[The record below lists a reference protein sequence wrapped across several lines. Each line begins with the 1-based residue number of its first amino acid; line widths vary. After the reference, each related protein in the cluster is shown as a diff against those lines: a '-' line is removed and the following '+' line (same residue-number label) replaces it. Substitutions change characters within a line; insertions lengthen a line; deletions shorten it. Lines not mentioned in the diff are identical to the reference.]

1 MKGLRYELHTYE
13 NPEYPL
19 TFHYDHLQKGDN
31 SISPHWHMNI
41 ELLYIQNGI
50 LKVTLEHE
58 VLYAKRGEIVVINSN
73 SVHSIESETDEV
85 YYFCLILDYNF
96 CNSLGFDTLN
106 NRYQPV
112 TNDLEMKN
120 IYQLIVNEGTL
131 QKQFYKKAIRAL
143 CHTMLILLHRNIII
157 DSRESASNYIDHDNV
172 EIVKNIIEYIRVNY
186 AESFTLDDLA
196 RHVAISKYHM
206 CRIFK
211 DVTYVTINQF
221 ITQVR
226 LEQAQILLN
235 DESENIT
242 DIALEC
248 GFKSLSYFTK
258 TYKKHYGYPPSQA
271 KNQVSRISNQI
282 HELNSTVSVESSTV
296 SKVVIEKYV

>member
-19 TFHYDHLQKGDN
+19 IFHYDHLQKGDN

-50 LKVTLEHE
+50 LKVTLENE

-85 YYFCLILDYNF
+85 CYFCLILDYNF

-296 SKVVIEKYV
+296 SKVLIEKYV